1 MEAFLSATCRPTV
14 GDCEKRSGAIGKTS
28 DKSGPNN
35 LDQRR
40 PKNTDSRPF
49 VKRPEVPLEGG
60 PLGVNRFI
68 GGSIS
73 VLAADHL
80 G

>member
-1 MEAFLSATCRPTV
+1 MEASLSATCWPTV
-14 GDCEKRSGAIGKTS
+14 ARTARNAQAIGKTS

-49 VKRPEVPLEGG
+49 VKRPEVPL
-60 PLGVNRFI
+60 
-68 GGSIS
+68 
-73 VLAADHL
+73 
-80 G
+80 